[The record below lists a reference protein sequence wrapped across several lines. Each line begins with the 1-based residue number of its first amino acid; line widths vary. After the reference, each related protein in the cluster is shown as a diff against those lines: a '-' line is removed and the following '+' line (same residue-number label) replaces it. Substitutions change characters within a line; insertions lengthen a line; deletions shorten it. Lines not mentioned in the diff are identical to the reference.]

1 MRAAA
6 LRRRRSRTAWWL
18 PEGLGGLKVEEEV
31 THLRADG
38 EFNVALP
45 DQKRREEEDERAFV
59 CVHKNKTSGW
69 SF

>member
-6 LRRRRSRTAWWL
+6 LRLRQSGTAWWL

-38 EFNVALP
+38 EFVALP

-59 CVHKNKTSGW
+59 CVHRNKTNGW
-69 SF
+69 SL